1 MRGWAMVLAVVVVA
15 GAGGDDARAW
25 QPVPPTPPKPPPPP
39 LIDQAIKDAAAAEHP
54 LVVELYAAW
63 CRPCRWFEAKVLARA
78 DVQAAVEA
86 VDFVRYDIDTP
97 EGAAVVRRYRTT
109 AVPTFLVLDAHG
121 AVVERIAGLQGRG
134 VRAAD
139 AEAQV
144 TAWFIDLV
152 TSARAHADELG
163 RLRDAVAADPRDAA
177 SQLDL
182 ARYYRRSAMPAQAV
196 TAYRAITAATPPL
209 TGELVAIAQGELDDL
224 EAADRRVDDA
234 VETALAFAARF
245 PASRL
250 TTARLALAGA
260 SGRVAAAEIERRLER
275 HLAAVVPGADLAEGI
290 RLALALRLH
299 EVAAAAIERW
309 RREFPRAAL
318 LELVLAE
325 RDLLAGDY
333 DAADGRL
340 GKVCA
345 PPAPGIELQ
354 CYVLGAAV
362 RESWRGAP
370 GVRRILSTAANVIH
384 GLEVPGDGDRG
395 GALEID
401 DLAAVDLELGNAIA
415 RSLRLAESA
424 CGARAE
430 APGEVRVAV
439 HLAGTAGTPHTVEAV
454 AVGAGGADGGAADIG
469 APAQRCVERVVAA
482 TALPRA
488 AIDAGDVLHGRV
500 ELAPDWRTTRI
511 APRAP
516 AATIGA
522 FVRTGDLAAA
532 GLDAHGVA
540 GLGVFA
546 DFRAMIDAEVEL
558 GADAD
563 RELIGAA
570 RTMLGLGIGSHRW
583 QFAALIGVG
592 VSRVDAMLPTAA
604 EVPFELRVDGPLG
617 AHRLRLW
624 ARGAWLFGAAARERE
639 QGSALFSADETAVG
653 IAIAAR
659 RFYVGAVTEGRAA
672 GTSAMFVIGT
682 PFGSGL

>member
-1 MRGWAMVLAVVVVA
+1 MVLAVAVVA
-15 GAGGDDARAW
+15 GAAGDARAW
-25 QPVPPTPPKPPPPP
+25 QPKLPPPPKPPPP
-39 LIDQAIKDAAAAEHP
+39 LIDQAIKDAAAAGHP

-63 CRPCRWFEAKVLARA
+63 CRPCRWFEANVLSRA
-78 DVQAAVEA
+78 DVQAAAEA

-144 TAWFIDLV
+144 TAWFVDLV

-177 SQLDL
+177 SQLEL

-196 TAYRAITAATPPL
+196 GAYRAITAATPPL
-209 TGELVAIAQGELDDL
+209 AGELVAVAQGELDDL

-234 VETALAFAARF
+234 VATALAFAARF

-260 SGRVAAAEIERRLER
+260 SGRVAADEIERRLER
-275 HLAAVVPGADLAEGI
+275 HLAAVVPGADLAEAI

-299 EVAAAAIERW
+299 DVAAAAIERW

-333 DAADGRL
+333 DAADRRL
-340 GKVCA
+340 ATVCT

-430 APGEVRVAV
+430 APGEVRVSV
-439 HLAGTAGTPHTVEAV
+439 HLAGTAGTPRTVEAV
-454 AVGAGGADGGAADIG
+454 AVGDIG

-488 AIDAGDVLHGRV
+488 AVDAGDVLHGRV
-500 ELAPDWRTTRI
+500 ELAPDWRATRI
-511 APRAP
+511 APRAA

-540 GLGVFA
+540 GLGALA

-563 RELIGAA
+563 RTLTGAA
-570 RTMLGLGIGSHRW
+570 RAMLGLGIGSDRW
-583 QFAALIGVG
+583 QVAALIGVG
-592 VSRVDAMLPTAA
+592 VSRAGAMLPTAG

-624 ARGAWLFGAAARERE
+624 ARGAWLFGAPARERE

-653 IAIAAR
+653 VAIAAR
-659 RFYVGAVTEGRAA
+659 RFFIGAVTEGRAA
-672 GTSAMFVIGT
+672 GTSAMFVIGA
-682 PFGSGL
+682 PLGSGL